1 MNNNILMQSQA
12 ETKVLEFKLDKI
24 RTRLEE
30 RIKISDP
37 ITKAELCYIQ
47 NMISAYEIVPPGWN
61 LEKPFVTE
69 VNENDV

>member
-1 MNNNILMQSQA
+1 MNDLLMQSQA

-30 RIKISDP
+30 RIKIADS
-37 ITKAELCYIQ
+37 ITKAELQYILA
-47 NMISAYEIVPPGWN
+47 MISEYETVPAGWT

-69 VNENDV
+69 EVSE